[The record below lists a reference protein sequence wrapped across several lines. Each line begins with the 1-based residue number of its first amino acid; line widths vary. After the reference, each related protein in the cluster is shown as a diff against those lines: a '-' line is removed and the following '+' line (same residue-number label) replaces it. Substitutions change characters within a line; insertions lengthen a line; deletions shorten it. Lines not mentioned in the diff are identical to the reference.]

1 MDKITETL
9 FILLL
14 SGLLTHNVYGQS
26 PAPRHWE
33 RHVEPSMPDTPPGR
47 VLRDFINVVNL
58 GDAKQID
65 TFVRQRFATNKVVK
79 DSWPTRCC
87 ASEDVSQTL
96 LNVAKRSGG
105 LVLDEIHPGNAAI
118 VAFAHTKVGPKR
130 LYISLE
136 TSVEAPEQI
145 QNYQIVVMPPDM
157 AQFLPKPR
165 APAPLRQRLGLAQHA
180 LEKAAAQDL
189 FSGTFIVARH
199 GEVLFSAAYGQAD
212 KQSRTPIRL
221 DTPFGIASTG
231 KLFTAVAVAQLASE
245 GKLSYNEPI
254 SSYLPDYPNKVVA
267 SKITLRQLLT
277 HSSGLGDIFS
287 KGRPNIPLR
296 QLSDYYPLFADEPLL
311 FEPGKGQAY
320 SNTGFLVASMI
331 VEHVSG
337 EEFRHYLQKH
347 IFAPAGMTSTGWGLQ
362 EVAHPY
368 MRDYADDPLAPDA
381 PWVSAAGFYKD
392 LLGGPAAGQ
401 GGEDSTAQ
409 DLLRFAVALQTGKLL
424 DSKNLDILIQNGYGC
439 QCSAQ
444 VNHRIY
450 SHTGGGPG
458 VNTGL
463 KLYVD
468 QDFAMVFLS
477 NYDPPFPQVLANEIA
492 DFLAKPDERLNQ

>member
-1 MDKITETL
+1 MTKIIETL
-9 FILLL
+9 FILFL

-26 PAPRHWE
+26 AAPKDTDE
-33 RHVEPSMPDTPPGR
+33 RVEFSIPDTPVGR
-47 VLRDFINVVNL
+47 VLKGFISVVNL

-65 TFVRQRFATNKVVK
+65 TFARQHFATNKVVK

-87 ASEDVSQTL
+87 AFEDVFRTL
-96 LNVAKRSGG
+96 SNVAKRSGG
-105 LVLDEIHPGNAAI
+105 LVLDEIHPQNTAI
-118 VAFAHTKVGPKR
+118 VAFARTKIGSKR

-136 TSVEAPEQI
+136 TSAKTPERI

-157 AQFLPKPR
+157 AQFLPKPP
-165 APAPLRQRLGLAQHA
+165 APAPFRQRLGLAQHA

-199 GEVLFSAAYGQAD
+199 GEVLLSAAYGQAD
-212 KQSRTPIRL
+212 RQSRTPIRL

-231 KLFTAVAVAQLASE
+231 KLFTAVAVAQLVSK
-245 GKLSYNEPI
+245 GKLSYDEPI

-267 SKITLRQLLT
+267 SKISLHQLLT

-331 VEHVSG
+331 VERVSG
-337 EEFRHYLQKH
+337 EEFHHYLQKH
-347 IFAPAGMTSTGWGLQ
+347 IFAPASMTNTGWDLQ
-362 EVAHPY
+362 GVAHPY
-368 MRDYADDPLAPDA
+368 TRDSGDDPLALDA

-424 DSKNLDILIQNGYGC
+424 DLKNLDILIQKGYGC

-444 VNHRIY
+444 VDHRIY
-450 SHTGGGPG
+450 SHSGGGPG

-468 QDFAMVFLS
+468 QDFALVFLS

-492 DFLAKPDERLNQ
+492 DFLGEPDKRPNK